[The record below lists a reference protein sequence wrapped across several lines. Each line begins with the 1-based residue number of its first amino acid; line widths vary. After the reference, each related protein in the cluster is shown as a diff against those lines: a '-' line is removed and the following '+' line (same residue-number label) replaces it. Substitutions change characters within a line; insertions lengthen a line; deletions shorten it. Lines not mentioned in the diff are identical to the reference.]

1 MAAATLA
8 GHCLLA
14 VTLSSKWTPAAQA
27 TETGQAK
34 TLGKEM
40 TPPRS
45 AQLGRLQM
53 LISTHSFLEANDL
66 LDQLCVTNPDD
77 VDVRI
82 AAAKLY
88 REMGMLARSRIEY
101 QQLASAYPSR
111 VEPLIALSQMYLLYL
126 DPRNALSNARNAVKL
141 APNNKDAG
149 IALVSALV
157 AGGNLK
163 EADERLAL
171 LTRANSGDA
180 EVHYVAYKLMMER
193 GQLPEARHELEN
205 AIRIDP
211 TNGQWLLDLSELC
224 QLQHDYVEAK
234 ACLQRAINSDPN
246 SLDKINKMAILQEYC
261 FHDYDEARQQFQK
274 ILQIDPDSVS
284 AIAGLDRCKAKE
296 NDLAA
301 ILKDQIRSACASTW
315 HWLWSRDH

>member
-1 MAAATLA
+1 
-8 GHCLLA
+8 
-14 VTLSSKWTPAAQA
+14 
-27 TETGQAK
+27 
-34 TLGKEM
+34 
-40 TPPRS
+40 
-45 AQLGRLQM
+45 M

-101 QQLASAYPSR
+101 QQLASAYPTR

-141 APNNKDAG
+141 APHNKDAG

-193 GQLPEARHELEN
+193 GQLP
-205 AIRIDP
+205 
-211 TNGQWLLDLSELC
+211 
-224 QLQHDYVEAK
+224 EAK